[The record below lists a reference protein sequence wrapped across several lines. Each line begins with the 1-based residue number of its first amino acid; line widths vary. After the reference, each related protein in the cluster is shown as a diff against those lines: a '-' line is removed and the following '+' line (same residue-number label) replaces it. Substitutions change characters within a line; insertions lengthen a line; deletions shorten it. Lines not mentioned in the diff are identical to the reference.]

1 MPKVRRLPQRQ
12 CVGCGQVRSK
22 RDMVRVV
29 RTPEGDVRI
38 DPSGKLSGRG
48 AYVCP
53 EPACADRALRE
64 GRLARMLEREI
75 SADVAGALAAA
86 IARPAAP
93 RAPTVRRI
101 PLSLQEAPAT
111 STREG
116 DGKHVNR
123 GGMS

>member
-12 CVGCGQVRSK
+12 CVGCGQVRPK

-38 DPSGKLSGRG
+38 DPTGKLSGRG

-53 EPACADRALRE
+53 ETACADRALRE

-75 SADVAGALAAA
+75 SAEMAGALLGA
-86 IARPAAP
+86 IARPPAP
-93 RAPTVRRI
+93 RTPTVRRI
-101 PLSLQEAPAT
+101 PLSLQQGSAVSP
-111 STREG
+111 RG
-116 DGKHVNR
+116 DGPAK
-123 GGMS
+123 GMGRE